1 VLQVSII
8 LEFKYYGTP
17 CNVKKIQTGDLLR
30 RLPAIT
36 ELVISPYPTISQQ
49 FLGFKKLSFV
59 GEITTFQ
66 GHEKPEIYARCTKPL
81 RGSFSSVFPTS
92 F

>member
-1 VLQVSII
+1 MNYLPIAQ
-8 LEFKYYGTP
+8 
-17 CNVKKIQTGDLLR
+17 LR
-30 RLPAIT
+30 QNFMYIERLPIIT

-66 GHEKPEIYARCTKPL
+66 GHEKPEIYASYLQFVAGK
-81 RGSFSSVFPTS
+81 
-92 F
+92 